1 MIDNIIELIKKDLKL
16 KHDKYVADKYYKYD
30 PKLKEDIKID
40 VVDNDGNLKTV
51 VIDKGCN
58 IYVNYFKMLVNQK
71 IDYLLAKEPTI
82 KSKLP
87 YTITTITD
95 MLESLMLNASL
106 HSTSWLH
113 FYVENNRL
121 DWIIIHDSEIIPIY
135 DNYNKNI
142 IEIIRYYQIDKET
155 IKVEDWTLNGVDTAL
170 IKKEKINGVE
180 QETIQALENM
190 LHFET
195 TESYQGKVINTTYG
209 NFKSIPF
216 IPLFNN
222 KDKLTDLDEIRDLI
236 DYYNQI
242 SSGFID
248 NINKFQE
255 AVTKLKGFS
264 GDEKN
269 LKETMAKMKK
279 YKAVGV
285 PQDGDIEYMVIEI
298 PVEARKVLLDML
310 KDNIFLLGRGV
321 DPNKLGDGNITNVVI
336 KSRYANLD
344 MKCNTTEKQL
354 KLFYEKFIN
363 FINNYNSNNYDTT
376 IECNKT
382 LIINTSEL
390 ITDCVSAIDLVVAK
404 ILSKQTLMKQII
416 WIADIEKEKKL
427 IEEESKIEQEDLK
440 NDLEA
445 YKAFNNKNSGQNP
458 PNVNSGQNPPNVK
471 GE

>member
-1 MIDNIIELIKKDLKL
+1 MIDNIIEIIKKDLKE
-16 KHDKYVADKYYKYD
+16 KKDKYIGNKYYNYD
-30 PKLKEDIKID
+30 PKTKNDIEID
-40 VVDNDGNLKTV
+40 VVDKNGNIKT
-51 VIDKGCN
+51 IKIEKGCN

-87 YTITTITD
+87 YTTAVVTD
-95 MLESLMLNASL
+95 MLETLMLKASL
-106 HSTSWLH
+106 DSISWLH

-121 DWIIIHDSEIIPIY
+121 DWIMVHDSEIIPIY
-135 DNYNKNI
+135 DSYHKNI
-142 IEIIRYYQIDKET
+142 IEIIRYYSIDKDT
-155 IKVEDWTLNGVDTAL
+155 LKVEDWTETGVDTAL

-180 QETIQALENM
+180 QELIQAFETM
-190 LHFET
+190 KHFET
-195 TESYQGKVINTTYG
+195 TESYQGQIIDTSYD
-209 NFKSIPF
+209 NFETIPF

-222 KDKLTDLDEIRDLI
+222 KDKNSDLDEIRDLV
-236 DYYNQI
+236 DYYNSI
-242 SSGFID
+242 SSGFIA
-248 NINKFQE
+248 NIEAFQE

-269 LKETMAKMKK
+269 LRETMAKMKK

-298 PVEARKVLLDML
+298 PVEARKVLLDIL

-354 KLFYEKFIN
+354 RLFYESFIN
-363 FINNYNSNNYDTT
+363 FINGYYNSNYDTI
-376 IECNKT
+376 IECNKS

-390 ITDCVSAIDLVVAK
+390 INDCVNAIDLITAK
-404 ILSKQTLMKQII
+404 ILSKQTLMQQII
-416 WIADIEKEKKL
+416 WIVDVDKEKKL
-427 IEEESKIEQEDLK
+427 IEEESKLEENDLK

-445 YKAFNNKNSGQNP
+445 LKAFNNKNSGQNP
-458 PNVNSGQNPPNVK
+458 PNENSGQNLSNAK